1 MVQNSGSSYDGAM
14 VGIKPSVTT
23 HLEPFDK
30 SRKLGRGKQLWKS
43 DGFYL
48 CPKHHFFFKFYFIF
62 KLYNVV
68 LALHHFLKKFKEMP
82 YNILLLSWNFYNLN
96 LSVICVYV

>member
-1 MVQNSGSSYDGAM
+1 MVQNSGSNYDGAM

-48 CPKHHFFFKFYFIF
+48 CPKHHF
-62 KLYNVV
+62 
-68 LALHHFLKKFKEMP
+68 LKKFKEMP
-82 YNILLLSWNFYNLN
+82 YNILLLSWNFYILN
-96 LSVICVYV
+96 LSVFCVYV